1 MASGNRAAYHT
12 VLQAGDMH
20 EQERVNP
27 LVVWL
32 TMLALIGG
40 IAWLAV
46 NYWPQTHSPP
56 LDPALVRGAA
66 RAAAAR
72 EAARSDSVAA
82 ERLRLADDNAP
93 TVRPADT
100 ADRAG
105 AGAAEA
111 REVLGESGPEQ

>member
-1 MASGNRAAYHT
+1 
-12 VLQAGDMH
+12 MH

-32 TMLALIGG
+32 TMLVLIGG

-56 LDPALVRGAA
+56 LDPALVRAAA
-66 RAAAAR
+66 RAAAER
-72 EAARSDSVAA
+72 EAARGDSIAS
-82 ERLRLADDNAP
+82 EQHRLADDNGPA
-93 TVRPADT
+93 VRPPDT

-111 REVLGESGPEQ
+111 RDVLGESGPDQ